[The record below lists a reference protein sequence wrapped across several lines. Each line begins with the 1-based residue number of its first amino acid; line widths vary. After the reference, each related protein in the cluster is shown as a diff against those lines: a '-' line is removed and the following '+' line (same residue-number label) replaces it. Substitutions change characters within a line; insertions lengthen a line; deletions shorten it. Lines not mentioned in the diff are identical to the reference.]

1 MTANLLLPRK
11 SLSKHDPAS
20 IRSQEKQTAP
30 CREGHRYAG
39 PVAVVPLPQQ
49 TPSDGVKPSNPD
61 LSQAVSP
68 SPLRR
73 HNARG
78 PRHTRRWTS
87 SSLSSPC
94 RRHRTLAIRMM
105 NGVAPSFKIPIKQ
118 PSCAR
123 RTTASRC
130 ATHARASAAIIASQ
144 VVACAIFRRFTTPEL
159 PSKAE
164 QPATVRCK
172 PSHPTVMVP
181 QALPSDA
188 VPRRTDNCPAMS
200 TVAVR
205 CKQPDPTSM

>member
-1 MTANLLLPRK
+1 MKTEKKNKKENTPGWIGTSTRGTPQLDSPKKRHSSTITRLDWGINTGKHSKLQSHGGRVSQVVMTANLLLPRK

-49 TPSDGVKPSNPD
+49 TPSNGVKPSNPD

-94 RRHRTLAIRMM
+94 KRHRGLAT
-105 NGVAPSFKIPIKQ
+105 S
-118 PSCAR
+118 
-123 RTTASRC
+123 
-130 ATHARASAAIIASQ
+130 
-144 VVACAIFRRFTTPEL
+144 
-159 PSKAE
+159 
-164 QPATVRCK
+164 ATVLHATYPFLK
-172 PSHPTVMVP
+172 SPSG
-181 QALPSDA
+181 
-188 VPRRTDNCPAMS
+188 
-200 TVAVR
+200 
-205 CKQPDPTSM
+205 